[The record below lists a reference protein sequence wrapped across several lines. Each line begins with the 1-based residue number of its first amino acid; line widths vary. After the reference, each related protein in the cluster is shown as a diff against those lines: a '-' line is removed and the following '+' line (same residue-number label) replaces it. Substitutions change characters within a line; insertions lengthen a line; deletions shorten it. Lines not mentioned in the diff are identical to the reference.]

1 MVEPNGEGTTGAP
14 RSDEE
19 LLDQVAALWQQLD
32 PAPDDLADGV
42 LARLAAEDLDYELLT
57 LVENDEELSGVRG
70 ASSATLLRAPDETGT
85 WSLEYLGPGFRVQ
98 LRISRRGRQAR
109 LDGWVSPPQPMTVM
123 LSSVLRKSPVLDAQV
138 SDSGRFEFPVAPSG
152 ACRMTFVT
160 QSGGRPQATPP
171 FWI

>member
-1 MVEPNGEGTTGAP
+1 MAESTGAP
-14 RSDEE
+14 RSDDE
-19 LLDQVAALWQQLD
+19 LLGQVARLWEQLD
-32 PAPDDLADGV
+32 PPPADLADGV

-57 LVENDEELSGVRG
+57 LVESDEALTGVRT
-70 ASSATLLRAPDETGT
+70 ATMLRAPDETGT

-109 LDGWVSPPQPMTVM
+109 LDGWVSPPQQMTVM
-123 LSSVLRKSPVLDAQV
+123 LSSVLRKGGVLEAQV
-138 SDSGRFEFPVAPSG
+138 GDSGRFEFPVAPPG

-160 QSGGRPQATPP
+160 ESPGRPQATPP

>member
-1 MVEPNGEGTTGAP
+1 MNALDNSGSTGAP
-14 RSDEE
+14 RSDDE
-19 LLDQVAALWQQLD
+19 LLDQVARVWEQLD
-32 PAPDDLADGV
+32 PPPADLADGV

-57 LVENDEELSGVRG
+57 LVESDLADVRG
-70 ASSATLLRAPDETGT
+70 PAAATLPQRTAEETGT

-123 LSSVLRKSPVLDAQV
+123 LSSVLRKSGVLEAQV
-138 SDSGRFEFPVAPSG
+138 SDSGRFEFPIAPAG

-160 QSGGRPQATPP
+160 ESGGRPQATPP

>member
-1 MVEPNGEGTTGAP
+1 MNNETTGAP
-14 RSDEE
+14 RSDDE
-19 LLDQVAALWQQLD
+19 LLDAVAKLWERLD
-32 PAPDDLADGV
+32 PPPDDLADGV
-42 LARLAAEDLDYELLT
+42 VARLAAQDLEYELLT
-57 LVENDEELSGVRG
+57 LVESDEALAGVR
-70 ASSATLLRAPDETGT
+70 SATMLRAPDETGT

-123 LSSVLRKSPVLDAQV
+123 LSSVLRKGGVLEAQV
-138 SDSGRFEFPVAPSG
+138 SDSGRFEFPVAPPG

-160 QSGGRPQATPP
+160 ESGGRPQATPP

>member
-1 MVEPNGEGTTGAP
+1 MNEATGAP
-14 RSDEE
+14 RSDDA
-19 LLDQVAALWQQLD
+19 LLDAVARLWEKID
-32 PAPDDLADGV
+32 PPPEDLADGV
-42 LARLAAEDLDYELLT
+42 LARLAAQDLEYELLT
-57 LVENDEELSGVRG
+57 LVESDEALAGVR
-70 ASSATLLRAPDETGT
+70 SATMLRAPDETGT

-123 LSSVLRKSPVLDAQV
+123 LSSVLRKGSVLEAEV
-138 SDSGRFEFPVAPSG
+138 SDSGRFEFPVAPAG

-160 QSGGRPQATPP
+160 ESGGRPQATPP

>member
-1 MVEPNGEGTTGAP
+1 MNETTGAP
-14 RSDEE
+14 RSDDE
-19 LLDQVAALWQQLD
+19 LLEEVAKLWQRLD
-32 PAPDDLADGV
+32 PPPGDLADGV
-42 LARLAAEDLDYELLT
+42 LARLAAQDLEYELLT
-57 LVENDEELSGVRG
+57 LVESDEALAGVRT
-70 ASSATLLRAPDETGT
+70 ATMLRAPDETGT

-123 LSSVLRKSPVLDAQV
+123 LSSVLRKGGVLEAQV
-138 SDSGRFEFPVAPSG
+138 SDSGRFEFPVAPAG

-160 QSGGRPQATPP
+160 ESGGRPQATPP

>member
-1 MVEPNGEGTTGAP
+1 MNDATGAP
-14 RSDEE
+14 RSDDE
-19 LLDQVAALWQQLD
+19 LLDQVARVWETLD
-32 PAPDDLADGV
+32 PPPADLADGV

-57 LVENDEELSGVRG
+57 LVETDLADVRT
-70 ASSATLLRAPDETGT
+70 ATMLRAPDETGT

-98 LRISRRGRQAR
+98 LRVSRRGRQAR

-123 LSSVLRKSPVLDAQV
+123 LSSVLRKAGVLEAQV
-138 SDSGRFEFPVAPSG
+138 SDSGRFEFPVAPAG

-160 QSGGRPQATPP
+160 ESGGRPQATPP

>member
-1 MVEPNGEGTTGAP
+1 MNETTGAP
-14 RSDEE
+14 RSDDE
-19 LLDQVAALWQQLD
+19 LLEEVAKMWQRLD
-32 PAPDDLADGV
+32 PPPGDLADGV
-42 LARLAAEDLDYELLT
+42 LARLAAQDLEYELLT
-57 LVENDEELSGVRG
+57 LVESDEALAGVRT
-70 ASSATLLRAPDETGT
+70 ATMLRAPDETGT

-123 LSSVLRKSPVLDAQV
+123 LSSVLRKGGVLEAQV
-138 SDSGRFEFPVAPSG
+138 SDSGRFEFPVAPAG

-160 QSGGRPQATPP
+160 ESGGRPQATPP

>member
-1 MVEPNGEGTTGAP
+1 MNETGAP
-14 RSDEE
+14 RSDDEMLEE
-19 LLDQVAALWQQLD
+19 VARLWQRLD
-32 PAPDDLADGV
+32 PPPADLADGV
-42 LARLAAEDLDYELLT
+42 LARLAAQDLEYELLT
-57 LVENDEELSGVRG
+57 LVESDEALAGVRT
-70 ASSATLLRAPDETGT
+70 ATMLRAPDETGT

-123 LSSVLRKSPVLDAQV
+123 LSSVLRKGGVIEAQV

-152 ACRMTFVT
+152 ACRMSFVT
-160 QSGGRPQATPP
+160 ESGGRPQATPP

>member
-1 MVEPNGEGTTGAP
+1 MSDPTGAP
-14 RSDEE
+14 RSADDE
-19 LLDQVAALWQQLD
+19 LLDAVARTWAKVD
-32 PAPDDLADGV
+32 PPPEDLADGV
-42 LARLAAEDLDYELLT
+42 LARLAAQDLEYELLT
-57 LVENDEELSGVRG
+57 LVESDEALAGVR
-70 ASSATLLRAPDETGT
+70 SATMLRAPDETGT

-98 LRISRRGRQAR
+98 LRISRRHRQAR

-123 LSSVLRKSPVLDAQV
+123 LSSVLRKGTVLEAQV

-160 QSGGRPQATPP
+160 EAPGRPQATPP

>member
-1 MVEPNGEGTTGAP
+1 MSENNRGGTTGAP
-14 RSDEE
+14 RSDDE
-19 LLDQVAALWQQLD
+19 LLDAVAKMWERLD
-32 PAPDDLADGV
+32 PPPDDLADGV
-42 LARLAAEDLDYELLT
+42 LARLAAQDLEYELLT
-57 LVENDEELSGVRG
+57 LVESDEALAGVR
-70 ASSATLLRAPDETGT
+70 SATMLRAPDETGT

-123 LSSVLRKSPVLDAQV
+123 LSSVLRKGSVLEAQV
-138 SDSGRFEFPVAPSG
+138 SDSGRFEFPVAPAG

-160 QSGGRPQATPP
+160 ESGGRPQATPP

>member
-1 MVEPNGEGTTGAP
+1 MNDKTTGAP
-14 RSDEE
+14 QSDDE
-19 LLDQVAALWQQLD
+19 LLDAVARMWEKLD
-32 PAPDDLADGV
+32 PPPADLADGV
-42 LARLAAEDLDYELLT
+42 LARLAAQDLEYELLT
-57 LVENDEELSGVRG
+57 LVESDEALAGVRT
-70 ASSATLLRAPDETGT
+70 ATLQRAPDETGT

-98 LRISRRGRQAR
+98 LRVSRRGRQAR

-123 LSSVLRKSPVLDAQV
+123 LSSVLRKGGVLEAQV

-160 QSGGRPQATPP
+160 ESGGRPQATPP

>member
-1 MVEPNGEGTTGAP
+1 MNDTTGAP
-14 RSDEE
+14 RSDDE
-19 LLDQVAALWQQLD
+19 LLDQVGMLWERLD
-32 PAPDDLADGV
+32 PPPADLADGV
-42 LARLAAEDLDYELLT
+42 LARLAAQDLEYELLT
-57 LVENDEELSGVRG
+57 LVESDEALSGVRT
-70 ASSATLLRAPDETGT
+70 ATIVRAPDETGT

-123 LSSVLRKSPVLDAQV
+123 LSSVLRKSGTLEAQV
-138 SDSGRFEFPVAPSG
+138 GDSGRFEFPVAPSG

-160 QSGGRPQATPP
+160 ESPGRPQATPP

>member
-1 MVEPNGEGTTGAP
+1 MNEATGAP
-14 RSDEE
+14 RSADDE
-19 LLDQVAALWQQLD
+19 LLDAVARVWEKVD

-42 LARLAAEDLDYELLT
+42 LARLAVQDLEYELLT
-57 LVENDEELSGVRG
+57 LVEGDEALAGVR
-70 ASSATLLRAPDETGT
+70 SATMLRAPDETGT

-98 LRISRRGRQAR
+98 LRISRRNRQAR
-109 LDGWVSPPQPMTVM
+109 LDGWVSPPQPMVVM
-123 LSSVLRKSPVLDAQV
+123 LSSVLRKGTVLEAQV

-160 QSGGRPQATPP
+160 EAPGRPQATPP

>member
-1 MVEPNGEGTTGAP
+1 MNEATGAP
-14 RSDEE
+14 RSDDQ
-19 LLDQVAALWQQLD
+19 LLDDVARLWERLD
-32 PAPDDLADGV
+32 PPPDDLADGV
-42 LARLAAEDLDYELLT
+42 LARLAAQDLEYELLT
-57 LVENDEELSGVRG
+57 LVESDEALSGVR
-70 ASSATLLRAPDETGT
+70 STATIQRAPDETGT

-123 LSSVLRKSPVLDAQV
+123 LSSVPRRGGVLAAPG
-138 SDSGRFEFPVAPSG
+138 SDSGRFVFPVAPAG

-160 QSGGRPQATPP
+160 ESGGRPQATPP

>member
-1 MVEPNGEGTTGAP
+1 MNDTAGAP
-14 RSDEE
+14 RSDDE
-19 LLDQVAALWQQLD
+19 LLDQVAHIWEKLD
-32 PAPDDLADGV
+32 PPPADLADGV

-57 LVENDEELSGVRG
+57 LVESDLADVR
-70 ASSATLLRAPDETGT
+70 STATLPQRAPDETGT

-98 LRISRRGRQAR
+98 LRVSRRGRQAR

-123 LSSVLRKSPVLDAQV
+123 LSSVLRKAGVLEAQV
-138 SDSGRFEFPVAPSG
+138 SDSGRFEFPVAPAG

-160 QSGGRPQATPP
+160 ESGGRPQATPP

>member
-1 MVEPNGEGTTGAP
+1 MNETTGAP
-14 RSDEE
+14 RSDDE
-19 LLDQVAALWQQLD
+19 LLDSVAKLWQRLD
-32 PAPDDLADGV
+32 PPPSDLADGV
-42 LARLAAEDLDYELLT
+42 LARLAAQDLEYELLT
-57 LVENDEELSGVRG
+57 LVESDEALAGVRT
-70 ASSATLLRAPDETGT
+70 ATMLRAPDETGT

-123 LSSVLRKSPVLDAQV
+123 LSSVLRKGGVLEAQV
-138 SDSGRFEFPVAPSG
+138 SESGRFEFPVAPPG

-160 QSGGRPQATPP
+160 ESGGRPQATPP

>member
-1 MVEPNGEGTTGAP
+1 MNDATGAS
-14 RSDEE
+14 RSDDQ
-19 LLDQVAALWQQLD
+19 LLDAVAELWTRLD
-32 PAPDDLADGV
+32 PPPDDLADGV
-42 LARLAAEDLDYELLT
+42 LARLAAQDLEYELLT
-57 LVENDEELSGVRG
+57 LVESDEALSGVR
-70 ASSATLLRAPDETGT
+70 SATMLRAPDETGT

-123 LSSVLRKSPVLDAQV
+123 LSSVLRKAGVLEAEV
-138 SDSGRFEFPVAPSG
+138 SDSGRFEFPVAPAG

-160 QSGGRPQATPP
+160 ESGGRPQATPP